1 MRAGFINQKIISI
14 NMYEIRGFEPR
25 LYQENILNTC
35 VKANTLVVL
44 PTGRGKTKL
53 AILVAVH
60 RLNNFKGSKIVF
72 LTPTKPLA
80 AQIAKEFDE
89 STTISSIN
97 LFTGEM
103 KPEKREELWKKST
116 VIVSTPQGF
125 TNDVINKRIDLRE
138 VSLVVFDESH
148 RAVGDYDY
156 VWLAKHYN
164 KLGEFPR
171 IIGLTASPGSD
182 LETINKVSK
191 NLFIEDIEV
200 RSDSDEDLKPY
211 VQKTE
216 IEYVLIEFPEELKK
230 VQKYLS
236 DCFKSKLRLL
246 KDFNAIGSISQ
257 ISKKRLLELQRDLQ
271 KRVSRGERDA
281 MIWQSIALVA
291 ESIKAQHALELL
303 ETQGLRSLNEYFK
316 KIYKEAESGKAKSTK
331 SLAKDLNF
339 KSAYAKVGSLLEK
352 DIEHPKLEKILDIVK
367 KEMKEEVK
375 ILIFNQYR
383 DSAKNLVDKLNGV
396 DNVKA
401 KLFVGQMKKKGT
413 GLTQKEQIQMI
424 EDFKEGKCNVL
435 VGTSVS
441 EEGLDIPQVDLVLF
455 YEPVPSA
462 IRTVQR
468 RGRTGR
474 MSEGKV
480 KVLVTKGTRDEA
492 YRWTAYHKE
501 NRMHRVLK
509 TLKSNLSLS
518 SPEQKRVSEFGNKI
532 KIYADSR
539 ERGSGIMKYL
549 VDLNVEVRMQNLDVG
564 DFLLSEDCIIE
575 RKTVSDFIASII
587 DKRVL
592 DQVKAMK
599 QFAKPILII
608 EGVED
613 IYSVRKVHP
622 NAIRGML
629 AYIAMD
635 MKIPIIYT
643 KNFRDT
649 AEFLL
654 VAAKREQEDKKKDF
668 SIRGERKPL
677 TLKEQQEF
685 IVGSLPGVG
694 GKLAGNLLKE
704 FRSVKNVI
712 NASED
717 ELKDVELIGK
727 KKAEEIKK
735 VVEEEY

>member
-1 MRAGFINQKIISI
+1 
-14 NMYEIRGFEPR
+14 MYEIKGFKPR
-25 LYQENILNTC
+25 LYQENIFNTC
-35 VKANTLVVL
+35 TKVNTLVVL

-60 RLNNFKGSKIVF
+60 RLNNFKDSKIVF

-80 AQIAKEFDE
+80 AQIVNEFKD
-89 STTISSIN
+89 STNIEDVN

-103 KPEKREELWKKST
+103 KPEQRGELWKGSK

-125 TNDVINKRIDLRE
+125 TNDVINKRIDLKE
-138 VSLVVFDESH
+138 VSLVVFDECH
-148 RAVGDYDY
+148 RATGDYDY

-164 KLGEFPR
+164 KMGNFPR
-171 IIGLTASPGSD
+171 IVGLTASPGSD
-182 LETINKVSK
+182 LVTINEVSK
-191 NLFIEDIEV
+191 NLFVEDVEV
-200 RSDSDEDLKPY
+200 RNDKDEDLKPY
-211 VQKTE
+211 VQKTKV
-216 IEYVLIEFPEELKK
+216 EYVLIDFPEDFKQ
-230 VQKYLS
+230 VQKYLT

-246 KDFNAIGSISQ
+246 KEFNVLGAISM
-257 ISKKRLLELQRDLQ
+257 ISKKKLLDTQRELQR
-271 KRVSRGERDA
+271 RVARGERDQL
-281 MIWQSIALVA
+281 IWQSIALVA
-291 ESIKAQHALELL
+291 ESIKVQHALELL
-303 ETQGLRSLNEYFK
+303 ETQGVMASMEYFK
-316 KIYKEAESGKAKSTK
+316 KLYSEAEVGKAKSTK
-331 SLAKDLNF
+331 NLVQDVNF
-339 KSAYAKVGSLLEK
+339 KSAYAKLNLMNESN
-352 DIEHPKLEKILDIVK
+352 IEHPKLKRLLDIVK
-367 KEMKEEVK
+367 LELKEGVK

-383 DSAKNLVDKLNGV
+383 DSANFLVNQLNEL

-413 GLTQKEQIQMI
+413 GLTQKEQIQI
-424 EDFKEGKCNVL
+424 IQDFKDGVYNIL

-441 EEGLDIPQVDLVLF
+441 EEGLDIPAVDLVLF
-455 YEPVPSA
+455 YEPIPSA

-480 KVLVTKGTRDEA
+480 KILVTKGTRDEA

-501 NRMHRVLK
+501 NRMHRILGG
-509 TLKSNLSLS
+509 LKSKLSLS
-518 SPEQKRVSEFGNKI
+518 TQEQKSVADYGGKI

-539 ERGSGIMKYL
+539 ERGSGIMKRL
-549 VDLNVEVRMQNLDVG
+549 VDLNVDVKMQNLDVG
-564 DFLLSEDCIIE
+564 DFLISEDCVIE
-575 RKTVSDFIASII
+575 RKEVSDFVASII

-599 QFAKPILII
+599 QFSKPILII
-608 EGVED
+608 EGTDD

-629 AYIAMD
+629 AYIAID

-643 KNFRDT
+643 KDSRDT

-654 VAAKREQEDKKKDF
+654 VAAKREQDKVSKEF
-668 SIRGERKPL
+668 AIRGERKPL
-677 TLKEQQEF
+677 TPKEQKEF

-694 GKLAGNLLKE
+694 GALAKNLLNE
-704 FRSVKNVI
+704 FRSIKGII

-717 ELKDVELIGK
+717 ELKDVDLVGK
-727 KKAEEIKK
+727 KKAEAIKK
-735 VVEEEY
+735 AVEEEY

>member
-1 MRAGFINQKIISI
+1 
-14 NMYEIRGFEPR
+14 MYEIQGFKPR
-25 LYQENILNTC
+25 LYQENIFNTC
-35 VKANTLVVL
+35 VRSNTLVVL

-80 AQIAKEFDE
+80 AQIAREFKEN
-89 STTISSIN
+89 TNISNIN

-103 KPEKREELWKKST
+103 KPELREELWKESS

-125 TNDVINKRIDLRE
+125 TNDVINKKIDLRE
-138 VSLVVFDESH
+138 VSLMVFDECH
-148 RAVGDYDY
+148 RATGDYDY

-164 KLGEFPR
+164 KIGNFPR

-182 LETINKVSK
+182 LETIDGVSK
-191 NLFIEDIEV
+191 KLFIEDVEV

-211 VQKTE
+211 VQEVK
-216 IEYVLIEFPEELKK
+216 IDYVLIEFPEDFKQ
-230 VQKYLS
+230 VQGYLS
-236 DCFKSKLRLL
+236 ECFKSKLRLL
-246 KDFNAIGSISQ
+246 KEFNVIGAISD
-257 ISKKRLLELQRDLQ
+257 ISKKRLLELQRELQ
-271 KRVSRGERDA
+271 KRVARGERDQL
-281 MIWQSIALVA
+281 IWQSIVLVA
-291 ESIKAQHALELL
+291 ESIKAHHALELL
-303 ETQGLRSLNEYFK
+303 ETQGVFALKEYFNK
-316 KIYKEAESGKAKSTK
+316 LYTEAETGKTKSTK
-331 SLAKDLNF
+331 NLVQDINF
-339 KSAYAKVGSLLEK
+339 KSARAKLDLMIEK
-352 DIEHPKLEKILDIVK
+352 NVEHPKIQKLLDIVK
-367 KEMKEEVK
+367 EEIKDDFK

-383 DSAKNLVDKLNGV
+383 DSANLLVKRLNEVKGV
-396 DNVKA
+396 RA

-413 GLTQKEQIQMI
+413 GLSQKEQIQII
-424 EDFKEGKCNVL
+424 EDFKDGKYNVL

-441 EEGLDIPQVDLVLF
+441 EEGLDIPSVDLVMF

-474 MSEGKV
+474 ESGGQIKI
-480 KVLVTKGTRDEA
+480 LVTKGTRDEA

-501 NRMHRVLK
+501 GRMHRVLQG
-509 TLKSNLSLS
+509 LKSKLSLS
-518 SPEQKRVSEFGNKI
+518 SPEQKSVTDYGNKI

-539 ERGSGIMKYL
+539 EKGSGIMKYL
-549 VDLNVEVRMQNLDVG
+549 VDLNVDVRMQNLDVG
-564 DFLLSEDCIIE
+564 DFLVSESCCIE
-575 RKTVSDFIASII
+575 RKEVSDFVASII
-587 DKRVL
+587 DKRIL

-599 QFAKPILII
+599 QFEKPILII
-608 EGVED
+608 EGMDD

-643 KNFRDT
+643 KDSRDT
-649 AEFLL
+649 AEFLV
-654 VAAKREQEDKKKDF
+654 VAAKREQEDTKKEF

-694 GKLAGNLLKE
+694 GTLAKNLLKE
-704 FRSVKNVI
+704 FRSVKGVV

-717 ELKDVELIGK
+717 ELKDVDLVGK
-727 KKAEEIKK
+727 KKAEAIKK
-735 VVEEEY
+735 VVEEDYSSS

>member
-1 MRAGFINQKIISI
+1 
-14 NMYEIRGFEPR
+14 MYEIKGFEPR
-25 LYQENILNTC
+25 LYQSSILNTC
-35 VKANTLVVL
+35 TKANTLVVL

-53 AILVAVH
+53 AILVAIH

-80 AQIAKEFDE
+80 SQIAKEFKE
-89 STTISSIN
+89 STTISDIN

-103 KPEKREELWKKST
+103 KPEKREELWKEST

-125 TNDVINKRIDLRE
+125 TNDVINRRIDLKE
-138 VSLVVFDESH
+138 VSLLVVDECH
-148 RAVGDYDY
+148 RATGDYDY

-171 IIGLTASPGSD
+171 IVGLTASPGSD
-182 LETINKVSK
+182 LETINEVSK
-191 NLFIEDIEV
+191 NLFVEDIEV
-200 RSDSDEDLKPY
+200 RTDADEDLKPY
-211 VQKTE
+211 VQNIK
-216 IEYVLIEFPEELKK
+216 IDYILIEFPEELKK

-236 DCFKSKLRLL
+236 DCFKSKLNLL
-246 KDFNAIGSISQ
+246 KDFKVIGAISQ
-257 ISKKRLLELQRDLQ
+257 VSKKRLLELQRDLQ
-271 KRVSRGERDA
+271 RRVSRGERDNL
-281 MIWQSIALVA
+281 IWTSIALVA

-316 KIYKEAESGKAKSTK
+316 KLYKEAESGKTKSTK
-331 SLAKDLNF
+331 NLVKDVNF
-339 KSAYAKVGSLLEK
+339 KSAHAKTNLLLEK
-352 DIEHPKLEKILDIVK
+352 NVEHPKIGRLLDIVK
-367 KEMKEEVK
+367 KEMEEGVK

-383 DSAKNLVDKLNGV
+383 DSAKNLVDRLNKL
-396 DNVKA
+396 DNVRA
-401 KLFVGQMKKKGT
+401 ELFVGQMKKKGT

-424 EDFKEGKCNVL
+424 EDFKDGKHNVL

-441 EEGLDIPQVDLVLF
+441 EEGLDIPSVDLVLF
-455 YEPVPSA
+455 YEPIPSA

-492 YRWTAYHKE
+492 YRWTAHHKE

-509 TLKSNLSLS
+509 TLKSKLSLS
-518 SPEQKRVSEFGNKI
+518 SPEQKKVSEYSSNI

-539 ERGSGIMKYL
+539 EKGSGIMKYL
-549 VDLNVEVRMQNLDVG
+549 VDKNVEIKMQNLDVG
-564 DFLLSEDCIIE
+564 DFLISEDCVIE
-575 RKTVSDFIASII
+575 RKTVADFVASII

-599 QFAKPILII
+599 QFSKPILII

-629 AYIAMD
+629 AFIAMD

-643 KNFRDT
+643 KDFRDT
-649 AEFLL
+649 AEFLV
-654 VAAKREQEDKKKDF
+654 VAAKREQEDGKREF
-668 SIRGERKPL
+668 SVRGERKPL

-694 GKLAGNLLKE
+694 GKLASNLLKE

-717 ELKDVELIGK
+717 ELKDVDLVGK
-727 KKAEEIKK
+727 KKAEAIKK
-735 VVEEEY
+735 VVDDEYKE